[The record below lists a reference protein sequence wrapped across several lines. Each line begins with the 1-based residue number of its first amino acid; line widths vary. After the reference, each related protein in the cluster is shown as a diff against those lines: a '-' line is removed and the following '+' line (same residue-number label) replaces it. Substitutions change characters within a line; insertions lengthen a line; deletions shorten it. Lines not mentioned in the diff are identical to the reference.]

1 MVASLSE
8 GSNGMRHPFSKR
20 FTRLNQHTIR
30 TVCEATGLTPRN
42 FCRGVMGGAAEAA
55 TSFGTLV
62 YEAHAGRTPSFVR
75 LVTKAA

>member
-1 MVASLSE
+1 
-8 GSNGMRHPFSKR
+8 
-20 FTRLNQHTIR
+20 
-30 TVCEATGLTPRN
+30 
-42 FCRGVMGGAAEAA
+42 MGGAAEAA